1 MLLNAVASVK
11 LDLDET
17 EFFSKYISSASRLDC
32 LLSIFIRNIKD
43 FRSRGIYSLKVS
55 IVTATWNSAKTIRD
69 SIESVVSQ
77 DYGDIEHIIVDGE
90 SSDNTLDIVGLSG
103 IKNTKVI
110 SERDNGIYDALNKG
124 IDLATGDIIAFLH
137 SDDTFAKSTTIS
149 SIVTHFRREQ
159 CDAVYG
165 DLDYVAK
172 DDCSKVIR
180 RWESR
185 KYERFLLKRGW
196 MPPHPAFFMK
206 KSAYTKLGN
215 FDTTYQISSDY
226 DALLRY
232 LLSEQITTFYLPE
245 VVSKMRVGGVSNR
258 SLATVLL
265 KMSEDYRI
273 MKRHGLPPLYCLLA
287 KNISKIKQFFN

>member
-1 MLLNAVASVK
+1 M
-11 LDLDET
+11 
-17 EFFSKYISSASRLDC
+17 
-32 LLSIFIRNIKD
+32 
-43 FRSRGIYSLKVS
+43 KVS

-90 SSDNTLDIVGLSG
+90 SSDNTLDIVSLSG
-103 IKNTKVI
+103 IENTKVI

-137 SDDTFAKSTTIS
+137 SDDTFAKSSTIS
-149 SIVTHFRREQ
+149 SVVTYFRREQ

-172 DDCSKVIR
+172 DDCSKIIR

-185 KYERFLLKRGW
+185 KYEKFLLNRGW

-206 KSAYTKLGN
+206 KSAYKKLGKFN
-215 FDTTYQISSDY
+215 TTYKISSDY

-232 LLSEQITTFYLPE
+232 LLSEQISTFYLPE
-245 VVSKMRVGGVSNR
+245 VLSKMRVGGVSNR
-258 SLATVLL
+258 SLATVLQ

-273 MKRHGLPPLYCLLA
+273 MKCHGLRPLSCLIA
-287 KNISKIKQFFN
+287 KNISKIKQFF